1 MVGKR
6 SLIISKMLLLK
17 DGGKHA
23 CKYTVRRGQMKK
35 AGSPRSPQNE
45 KETIDFNT
53 LKCNN
58 IFAFWNMHRKV
69 TENNSV

>member
-1 MVGKR
+1 
-6 SLIISKMLLLK
+6 
-17 DGGKHA
+17 
-23 CKYTVRRGQMKK
+23 MKK